1 MKPLSLLLAALAF
14 ATAAAAPTT
23 FTMPKLTAPPTL
35 DGTVKTGEYNNS
47 VKLYG
52 LNAYNSSFFN
62 DRQAEQYFA
71 VDSKYFYWAMK
82 SELPPAGMQ
91 LLNRIR
97 KKNGPVFLDDNN
109 EFLIIPPGGKFVYHL
124 IVNFIGTTFTIKYPI
139 INGEKGHIEIPETHS
154 GHECLIFDN
163 NRNLIEHFKAE
174 YPEDNGFVYQVEEVI
189 NCINSGKIESDI
201 MPAADTIECAR
212 IFDKLL
218 EN

>member
-139 INGEKGHIEIPETHS
+139 INGGVTQ
-154 GHECLIFDN
+154 GD
-163 NRNLIEHFKAE
+163 KAAWN
-174 YPEDNGFVYQVEEVI
+174 PSTSTV
-189 NCINSGKIESDI
+189 
-201 MPAADTIECAR
+201 
-212 IFDKLL
+212 
-218 EN
+218 